1 MKTTVLI
8 ALSSLFLVGC
18 SKSPRP
24 LDSGVAVTG
33 MVWKR
38 SLHAAVSENS
48 GVPIPQDA
56 RVDVFEKLIIIRH
69 ADGSRQVVPLENVSD
84 LKLK

>member
-1 MKTTVLI
+1 MRDAILI
-8 ALSSLFLVGC
+8 ALGSLVLVSC
-18 SKSPRP
+18 SKSPMP
-24 LDSGVAVTG
+24 LDSGVAVSG

-69 ADGSRQVVPLENVSD
+69 ADGGRQVVPLDYVSD